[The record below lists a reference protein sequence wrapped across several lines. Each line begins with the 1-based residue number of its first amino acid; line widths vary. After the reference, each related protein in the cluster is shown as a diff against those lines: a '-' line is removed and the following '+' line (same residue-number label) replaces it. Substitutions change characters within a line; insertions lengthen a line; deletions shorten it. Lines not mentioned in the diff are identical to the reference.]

1 MISRSLMYILIFGLA
16 GVICGILTV
25 AVLYRAKGSFEQEAG
40 SSVSAMALGIAVGI
54 MLFLTTDIN
63 SGIAIA
69 LGALAFLAFCV
80 FTKKIELFSIN
91 TAFDNIFGDFIKK
104 LAKM

>member
-1 MISRSLMYILIFGLA
+1 MLSRSLMYILIFGLA

-25 AVLYRAKGSFEQEAG
+25 AVLYRAKGSFEPVAG
-40 SSVSAMALGIAVGI
+40 SSVSAVALGVAVGM

-69 LGALAFLAFCV
+69 IGALSALALRV
-80 FTKKIELFSIN
+80 FTQK
-91 TAFDNIFGDFIKK
+91 
-104 LAKM
+104 